1 MIRRWAFAVF
11 SCSSSGRSMTSL
23 MRSSFESKTLCGER
37 EARKGFKRIVG
48 THARYDTGRQM
59 RRYRVVA
66 VELPVRIIRREQEHL
81 VGADHVDDVGDAGR
95 IGRRVER
102 LRGEADVVTH
112 DRRRLAIDPGHF
124 DAHAA

>member
-1 MIRRWAFAVF
+1 MIRRRAFAVF

-23 MRSSFESKTLCGER
+23 MRSSFESKTLCGESKP
-37 EARKGFKRIVG
+37 RKGFKRIVG
-48 THARYDTGRQM
+48 AHARYDTGRQM

-81 VGADHVDDVGDAGR
+81 VGADHVDDGGDAGR

-102 LRGEADVVTH
+102 LRGEADVVAH
-112 DRRRLAIDPGHF
+112 DRRRL
-124 DAHAA
+124 